1 MLRTARG
8 GGLVSAYRVPG
19 VDSVLFRTSFRA
31 PALERVIAF
40 GAEDGFLAAVDQRGS
55 AVRVDL
61 RLGTVNRSADSLLRT
76 LSSADGTA
84 IYALTSSGT
93 ITRFTP
99 SGGEWSVTPTLPA
112 STLFAQADGSLIVAG
127 AIGKR
132 VVVWRIRPPEPAIV
146 DTLAFDVGG
155 TATANAAMIAATALT
170 LSDRIVFGAHE
181 SVIAV
186 RSRDMKPALNLDL
199 GDPIRAIEATP
210 SGDRLFVAL
219 DDDRKLRVVDRFEEE
234 VSGKIALPAQPR
246 ALRMDPLGRG
256 LLAQGGGDSVFVVSL
271 ASDAVVATVRSDW
284 RADLPLVLADGTLVL
299 ARGDDAVITTPAMAD
314 GRTILRGGLDF
325 WQGIRWNGFRPRAE
339 GLDQPVNFRMS
350 APRDSMDRGDSVIS
364 AVNDSSTATGAP
376 GGSTGVSANYMV
388 TFASIQ
394 SESQARALASK
405 IRVDGQAPRISPIDR
420 RGTVIYR
427 VELGPFATREEA
439 TRVGRASGQSY
450 WITEGT
456 P

>member
-1 MLRTARG
+1 
-8 GGLVSAYRVPG
+8 
-19 VDSVLFRTSFRA
+19 VL
-31 PALERVIAF
+31 
-40 GAEDGFLAAVDQRGS
+40 
-55 AVRVDL
+55 
-61 RLGTVNRSADSLLRT
+61 
-76 LSSADGTA
+76 
-84 IYALTSSGT
+84 
-93 ITRFTP
+93 
-99 SGGEWSVTPTLPA
+99 
-112 STLFAQADGSLIVAG
+112 
-127 AIGKR
+127 
-132 VVVWRIRPPEPAIV
+132 VWRVRPPEPTIV
-146 DTLAFDVGG
+146 DTLTFDVGG

-186 RSRDMKPALNLDL
+186 RARDMKPALTLDL

-219 DDDRKLRVVDRFEEE
+219 EDDRKLRVVDRFEEQ
-234 VSGKIALPAQPR
+234 VSSKIALPAQPR

-256 LLAQGGGDSVFVVSL
+256 LLAWGGGDSVFVVSL
-271 ASDAVVATVRSDW
+271 ATDAVVATVRSEW
-284 RADLPLVLADGTLVL
+284 RADLPLVLADGTLVV
-299 ARGDDAVITTPAMAD
+299 ARGQDAVITTPAMAD
-314 GRTILRGGLDF
+314 GRTIPRGGLDF

-339 GLDQPVNFRMS
+339 GLDTPVNFRMS
-350 APRDSMDRGDSVIS
+350 APRDSMDRSDSAMTLVTDS
-364 AVNDSSTATGAP
+364 TSTVAGATSSTAAAP
-376 GGSTGVSANYMV
+376 SHFMV

-394 SESQARALASK
+394 SESQARSLASK